1 MEKACTAVAVGIQ
14 IHWKLEVFTVTLFKW
29 QYSYLLISTELQRV
43 GIGLIGL
50 TIMFF
55 QGEEIIIILFCFLF
69 EPDYSVLLRA
79 TSDL

>member
-1 MEKACTAVAVGIQ
+1 MYCCGCE
-14 IHWKLEVFTVTLFKW
+14 HLNPLEVGGFTVTLFKW

-43 GIGLIGL
+43 GIGLNGL
-50 TIMFF
+50 TIMLF